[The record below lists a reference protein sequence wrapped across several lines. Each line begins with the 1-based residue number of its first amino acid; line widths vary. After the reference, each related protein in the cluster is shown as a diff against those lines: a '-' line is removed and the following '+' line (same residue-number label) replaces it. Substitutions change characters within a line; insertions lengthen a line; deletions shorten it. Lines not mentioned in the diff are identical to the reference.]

1 MWIHSLCIL
10 QDNHADWVTES
21 ALMQDYHKNTIS
33 TMAADAAAGDDKGFL
48 GFHRQLGTFDPGANH
63 PQEYHHHLHIRKP
76 IRCPLFTDDMCL
88 SKRCW
93 TLQEDILSLRIYTRE
108 QLVWECQASK
118 YIEGDTA
125 NQEDSTDYIGLK
137 RLSLAPQLSPTHQHA
152 TNYYNTMFRWHMLV
166 RAYVWKDNLRERCF
180 SSYIGDCAGDPKP
193 CPFAFNANFTT
204 LPQNLFASD

>member
-48 GFHRQLGTFDPGANH
+48 GFHRQLGTFDPGANR

-137 RLSLAPQLSPTHQHA
+137 RLSLAPQLSPAHQHA

-166 RAYVWKDNLRERCF
+166 RASCLER
-180 SSYIGDCAGDPKP
+180 
-193 CPFAFNANFTT
+193 
-204 LPQNLFASD
+204 